1 MTRESYLYVSKV
13 SDFEESTALC
23 QVTFAELDKKST
35 NNRVYRFSDAQ
46 GIIQSLIGSVV
57 KFGVDKMGKH
67 IRFAPLV
74 GIVESAFLEGKTI
87 KGKIR
92 IDSQDIINK
101 LKKGIKFL
109 VSIGGFGSAIVHK
122 TFTEIVEP
130 IIEHVQIWQASQTN
144 ILGEK
149 QIAGFSKAKIEKVLE
164 IEESCLVIG
173 HVNTLAVLTALEL
186 V

>member
-1 MTRESYLYVSKV
+1 MSRESYLYVSKV
-13 SDFEESTALC
+13 GSFEESTAL
-23 QVTFAELDKKST
+23 VSATFCELDKKSQ

-46 GIIQSLIGSVV
+46 GIIESLIGSVV
-57 KFGVDKMGKH
+57 KFGVDKLGKH
-67 IRFAPLV
+67 MEYAPLV

-92 IDSQDIINK
+92 ISSQKIIEK

-130 IIEHVQIWQASQTN
+130 IIEHVQIWQSSQTN

-173 HVNTLAVLTALEL
+173 RMNTLAVMCALDL
-186 V
+186 I